1 MGKKNEQD
9 TCFKRLKRWKEY
21 PNFKAEQ
28 RVDWILSMAIPILLE
43 EKFKSRC
50 KLILPEFPLRNG
62 TVNDNNS
69 NRSNKIDYYCLLEN
83 EEHYLVE
90 LKTDSDSISSNQ
102 INYYKKVK
110 EKIVYEILEGLMKI
124 KDKSRSKDKYNSYI
138 KPLIGN
144 KLIIDGNIRVNKN
157 KKFNIVYIVP
167 DKNNKQLNN
176 NVFKSKEFIVF
187 ELKDLCN
194 ILKKSDNE
202 FLKELGAIVE
212 EWE

>member
-1 MGKKNEQD
+1 MTGYYQQLYL
-9 TCFKRLKRWKEY
+9 T
-21 PNFKAEQ
+21 
-28 RVDWILSMAIPILLE
+28 LLE

-83 EEHYLVE
+83 EEHYLIQ
-90 LKTDSDSISSNQ
+90 LKMDSSFISSNQ
-102 INYYKKVK
+102 INYYKKAK
-110 EKIVYEILEGLMKI
+110 EKTVYEILEGLMKI
-124 KDKSRSKDKYNSYI
+124 RDKSRSKDKYDIYMET
-138 KPLIGN
+138 LIDN
-144 KLIIDGNIRVNKN
+144 KLIVDKNTRVDKN

-167 DKNNKQLNN
+167 DKNDKQLNN
-176 NVFKSKEFIVF
+176 NVFKLKE
-187 ELKDLCN
+187 LCN

-202 FLKELGAIVE
+202 FLKELGAIVG